1 MKILPLLTQMMI
13 SLKIFTVF
21 TKTDN
26 LYQNHPQKEPLITIS
41 MDILNI

>member
-13 SLKIFTVF
+13 SLKIFTAF

-26 LYQNHPQKEPLITIS
+26 LYQNLPQKEPLITIS